1 MNRIMKMLIKYFYA
15 IMNVL
20 DLCLEGSIT
29 MEYSAAMTSRPYLY
43 KETKIVASL
52 LDNGADITDIKNI
65 SVKENIK
72 VFIFNN
78 GFSKYYFFFVYFIY
92 KFKKKSIMLH
102 NYINY

>member
-1 MNRIMKMLIKYFYA
+1 MKMLIKYFYA

-52 LDNGADITDIKNI
+52 FGFQEKPLYKATEGAQQVPEVN
-65 SVKENIK
+65 
-72 VFIFNN
+72 
-78 GFSKYYFFFVYFIY
+78 FS
-92 KFKKKSIMLH
+92 S
-102 NYINY
+102 